1 MYIYIYLKIVKS
13 QDNNFVNHLG
23 QVGKKTDV
31 VAPVKSAGE
40 TCVVRACV
48 LD

>member
-1 MYIYIYLKIVKS
+1 MYLKIVKS
-13 QDNNFVNHLG
+13 QGNNFANHLG
-23 QVGKKTDV
+23 QVGKKTDF
-31 VAPVKSAGE
+31 VAPVKRAGE